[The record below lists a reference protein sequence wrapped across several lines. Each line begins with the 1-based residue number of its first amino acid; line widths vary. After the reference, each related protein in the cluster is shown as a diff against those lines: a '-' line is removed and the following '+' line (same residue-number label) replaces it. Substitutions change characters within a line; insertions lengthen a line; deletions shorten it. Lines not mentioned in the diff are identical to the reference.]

1 MKKANCIYKNEDCPI
16 CPRKKKVSEM
26 TNEQILYKAIEK
38 AEKGGYTPWW
48 WEEEL
53 SVIKKIEIDLN
64 GFIIWL
70 GDKYEDDE
78 QKDWDKY
85 TLNIFQIIFSHGFA
99 KAFWGEGLVEN
110 ANLIMQ
116 YQWQYHLQ
124 QMVISEEPLKYIEKF
139 L

>member
-26 TNEQILYKAIEK
+26 TNEQILYKAVRK
-38 AEKGGYTPWW
+38 AVKNGYKL
-48 WEEEL
+48 ECQ
-53 SVIKKIEIDLN
+53 
-64 GFIIWL
+64 FIY
-70 GDKYEDDE
+70 GYRSG
-78 QKDWDKY
+78 
-85 TLNIFQIIFSHGFA
+85 IFDHDFT